1 MTGHRIALAILLLV
15 GLAAWVG
22 VNFVIAPSLHG
33 RVMQDRSGAGRGVE
47 GVADSGGAAEL
58 PGGPTASPP
67 SAASG
72 LRFAPVPSGAGSPV
86 VGVGASASADA
97 AAVADAA
104 EDSAPAGAPTE
115 PVVRLP
121 FAARS
126 PNFEP
131 GTRNA
136 IFDLVRRLKG
146 EPERRTRLVGRG
158 DPESDGAAA
167 ESLAR
172 RRAEGVREFMVTL
185 GIPAERLAVEVAP
198 VAAAAPSD
206 GAAGESRT
214 VDVFLE

>member
-1 MTGHRIALAILLLV
+1 MTGHRIALALLLLV
-15 GLAAWVG
+15 GVVAWAG
-22 VNFVIAPSLHG
+22 VNLVVAPALVGQAVRDRAGAHG
-33 RVMQDRSGAGRGVE
+33 AE
-47 GVADSGGAAEL
+47 ADADVDGTARPL
-58 PGGPTASPP
+58 GGPTASPSSP
-67 SAASG
+67 ASG
-72 LRFAPVPSGAGSPV
+72 LTPASVPSGAGSTV
-86 VGVGASASADA
+86 IEAAVRASADA
-97 AAVADAA
+97 TAVADAA
-104 EDSAPAGAPTE
+104 EGSATAGASTE
-115 PVVRLP
+115 PAVRLP

-131 GTRNA
+131 STRTA

-198 VAAAAPSD
+198 VAAAPSD
-206 GAAGESRT
+206 GAAGEART